1 MRTKYII
8 GVTVGLCASN
18 MLGTNGV
25 KALESSG
32 PIDSV
37 SVTSTNMT
45 VKFRSLPARN
55 FGVRF
60 LRTQEYRKLE
70 SNEELVLTPDQEVR
84 FGSNDGRI
92 VLKPVSFKGQ
102 RKGFR
107 VVNMPVG
114 SSAYDVDPTSVITYI
129 VLSDTPMELGED
141 EVEMVMDNGEWVKVE
156 DSNSLIIEKL
166 GWYAELLLM
175 NPEETMQDAEKMAKT
190 LNDPFVS
197 KIWNALVEHGLI
209 KTNAVGKQDEAAA
222 PSHAK
227 EAHAEQGGAVSP
239 PSRKDNETPT
249 AVVEVV
255 ELTKPSNRWLY
266 VGIPLGFICVLL
278 YFLRGKLKTG
288 N

>member
-227 EAHAEQGGAVSP
+227 EAHAGQGGAVLP
-239 PSRKDNETPT
+239 PSRKDNATPAT
-249 AVVEVV
+249 VVEV
-255 ELTKPSNRWLY
+255 EQSKRNNLWLY
-266 VGIPLGFICVLL
+266 GGILLCILFPIL
-278 YFLRGKLKTG
+278 YFLRRKLKT
-288 N
+288 